1 MEADFLKRYI
11 GKCKTSDILSVLK
24 KWSFLSSSDIS
35 HLESSETIKGPK
47 RNLVGF
53 IADIC
58 SKRDNFNI
66 EAVGELDLLCLQ
78 IKPSKCIWSCYQLEE
93 SNDEDEAFDPIQLK
107 QKLRKHLGLYFDPR
121 SSVSTILHNGA
132 VWMKLFISQP
142 RNQKYQA
149 PRSVYLIHY
158 PHTPLILMTGH
169 RASIREFLF
178 QVLLNCFNC
187 KKLSEMKL
195 TGRHVDSLVEL
206 ALNRWCQGD
215 FSKFRYE
222 QVQRRPLSE
231 ILPRKRKVD
240 ESEEELDP
248 NITCENEGMKKR
260 RKEMLDKVFGTNT
273 QPVLEK
279 VDFKVQVRFKD
290 TKNLGIADPDVP
302 ITCQVKFE
310 GPSVIEGICN
320 LGRCGMAKLP
330 LPPHLTRI
338 TSLAKNHFVLADK
351 GELDSKRKNN

>member
-1 MEADFLKRYI
+1 MEVDILKRCF
-11 GKCKTSDILSVLK
+11 GKCKTSDIFSVLK
-24 KWSFLSSSDIS
+24 KWSFLSSADIS
-35 HLESSETIKGPK
+35 HLESAETIKGPK
-47 RNLVGF
+47 RNLVGL

-58 SKRDNFNI
+58 SRRDNFNI
-66 EAVGELDLLCLQ
+66 ESVGELDLICVQ
-78 IKPSKCIWSCYQLEE
+78 MNPSKCIWSCYQLEE
-93 SNDEDEAFDPIQLK
+93 SNDEDEAFDPVQLK
-107 QKLRKHLGLYFDPR
+107 QKLGKHLRLCFDPK
-121 SSVSTILHNGA
+121 SSVSTVLHNGA
-132 VWMKLFISQP
+132 VWMKLYIPQQ

-158 PHTPLILMTGH
+158 LHTPLILMTGLK
-169 RASIREFLF
+169 ASIKEFLF
-178 QVLLNCFNC
+178 QALLNCFNC
-187 KKLSEMKL
+187 KKLLEMKL
-195 TGRHVDSLVEL
+195 TGRQVDSLKEL

-279 VDFKVQVRFKD
+279 LDFKVRVRYKD
-290 TKNLGIADPDVP
+290 AKNFGIADPDVP
-302 ITCQVKFE
+302 FTCEVKFE
-310 GPSVIEGICN
+310 GPSVIEGIRN

-338 TSLAKNHFVLADK
+338 TSLAKNHFVLTDK
-351 GELDSKRKNN
+351 GELDSKHKSK